1 MFLPRARLNVK
12 EEKKYKKQ
20 NKTKQTDKKN
30 HPNTQK
36 MGRGN
41 VEADVVELRDF
52 SRVSQAGSCLVTGL
66 ARHESILQ
74 GNALPQTAVGLKG
87 TKT

>member
-1 MFLPRARLNVK
+1 MFLPRARLNDK

-20 NKTKQTDKKN
+20 NKTDKKN

-52 SRVSQAGSCLVTGL
+52 SPVSQAGSCLVTGL

>member
-1 MFLPRARLNVK
+1 MSKR
-12 EEKKYKKQ
+12 KKNIK
-20 NKTKQTDKKN
+20 NKTKQNKQTKKN

-52 SRVSQAGSCLVTGL
+52 SHVSQAGSCLVTGL